1 MVAFR
6 HRVDNRHRA
15 GLAGPPAIGQRAG
28 MRLFLFAILA
38 LATMPLRADPI
49 IGMAFPPVATPEQ
62 RAFTNEALT
71 ELNVRHIR
79 IAEAWSRRALNPTPD
94 DFAPLARRISDLRSA
109 NLNILLTIELS
120 APDAACGE
128 ANEHACVIRDDAP
141 FEAYL
146 STLLGVVG
154 EEIEAIQIGN
164 EWDFRFP
171 GTTREFLAL
180 HARAASVI
188 RAERPDLTLVL
199 GGVTGRAGLSHALCF
214 EGDPHGVPGLRDEEA
229 RQYFCNRG
237 MSFNEAAQAA
247 VSAALAIADYDVAD
261 IHLYD
266 APGLWAGAV
275 AWMQAHTDR
284 PVWVTEFGGP
294 WPWNEPSDPDYQAER
309 LAVYLDTVAA
319 LPVDR
324 AYYFKL
330 TDDPDSAHALSGL
343 YDVEGQ
349 PKPAL
354 SVFAAWMAE
363 R

>member
-1 MVAFR
+1 
-6 HRVDNRHRA
+6 
-15 GLAGPPAIGQRAG
+15 
-28 MRLFLFAILA
+28 MRCLLA
-38 LATMPLRADPI
+38 LLLLLATPLRADPI
-49 IGMAFPPVATPEQ
+49 IGIAFPPVSTPEH
-62 RAFTNEALT
+62 RAFTTAALAD
-71 ELNVRHIR
+71 LNVQHIR
-79 IAEAWSRRALNPTPD
+79 IAEAWSRRPLNPTPE
-94 DFAPLARRISDLRSA
+94 DFAPLARRIADLRAAGLSV
-109 NLNILLTIELS
+109 LLTVELS
-120 APDAACGE
+120 APAAACGE
-128 ANEHACVIRDDAP
+128 TNEHACVIRDDAP
-141 FEAYL
+141 FEAYV
-146 STLLGVVG
+146 STLLQTVG
-154 EEIEAIQIGN
+154 DDLDAIQIGN

-171 GTTREFLAL
+171 GSTREFLAL
-180 HARAASVI
+180 HARAAAVI

-237 MSFNEAAQAA
+237 MAFNEAAQAA
-247 VSAALAIADYDVAD
+247 VSAALAIADYDVVD

-275 AWMQAHTDR
+275 AWMQAHTNR

-294 WPWNEPSDPDYQAER
+294 WPWNEPSDPAYQAER
-309 LAVYLDTVAA
+309 LAVYLDTIAA
-319 LPVDR
+319 LPIDR

-330 TDDPDSAHALSGL
+330 NDDPGSYHALSGL

-354 SVFAAWMAE
+354 SVFAEWMAA